1 MIDSKFYNCSK
12 MHKNF
17 YEMNEYL
24 SSVLQR
30 GEPHS
35 VLRIDNTAGYIIDS
49 IVRDR
54 PILTEFFNPRTIL
67 EGGVHPNT
75 YEYAVNVVY
84 RKTFECMMRADC
96 VGFVDISGEIKKD
109 SPLLQYLKDKVT
121 FFRDGFMTLDP
132 GAILG
137 YSKFYFED
145 LDHPVSFVPWT
156 KYLKDKKVL
165 VVSTHAESIKHQ
177 WKNRHK
183 IWGENFSNIS
193 DFELVDVIR
202 APYHPS
208 VDYRQ
213 YPNCETWGD
222 SVNHINRL
230 LETYEFDVLLSGSTT
245 SSPLFVD
252 KSKSLGKI
260 GIQTGGAIQL
270 YFGLLGGRW
279 AKVDAYADWHKM
291 FNEHWMYPLQIDEP
305 QNKVKGL
312 ESSFA
317 YWR

>member
-1 MIDSKFYNCSK
+1 

-17 YEMNEYL
+17 YEMNAYL

-30 GEPHS
+30 GEPCAI
-35 VLRIDNTAGYIIDS
+35 LRIDNTSGYIIDS
-49 IVRDR
+49 LLKQI
-54 PILTEFFNPRTIL
+54 PIRSEFFNPLTML
-67 EGGVHPNT
+67 EGGIHPNT
-75 YEYAVNVVY
+75 YEYAINVVY
-84 RKTFECMMRADC
+84 RKTFDIMQRSEC
-96 VGFVDISGEIKKD
+96 VGFVDISGDIKNG
-109 SPLLQYLKDKVT
+109 SPLLTLLKDKVT
-121 FFRDGFMTLDP
+121 FFTDGFMVFDP
-132 GAILG
+132 GAVLG
-137 YSKFYFED
+137 YSKFYLQD
-145 LDHPVSFVPWT
+145 LDHPDSFDPWT
-156 KYLKDKKVL
+156 KHLRGKKVL
-165 VVSTHAESIKHQ
+165 VISTHAESIKYQ
-177 WKNRHK
+177 WVNRQK
-183 IWGENFSNIS
+183 IWGKNFKNIS

-208 VDYRQ
+208 IDSRQ
-213 YPNCETWGD
+213 YPNCATWEE

-252 KSKSLGKI
+252 KAKSLGKI

-270 YFGLLGGRW
+270 YFGLMGGRW